1 MEFWLFMAGVILLFF
16 ILPYI
21 RCFFKRLRCSRQI
34 KRVCRDKGYILH
46 KNHAFWFLGSNN
58 GKRCDCYVETGNE
71 IFAIKLFG
79 MTRKGKTLVFLEE
92 RGYFIR
98 RFMAMEIRLIY
109 SFDGRVKEFPKYD
122 FEYNNADSVTA
133 KHIRKILLVNP
144 VPREMRM
151 QARNS
156 KETIVSPGD
165 VVYDLEIFNLSGLV
179 NKLKG

>member
-1 MEFWLFMAGVILLFF
+1 MEFWLFVAGVILLFF
-16 ILPYI
+16 VLPYI
-21 RCFFKRLRCSRQI
+21 RFFFKRLKCNIQI
-34 KRVCRDKGYILH
+34 TRVCCEKGYILH
-46 KNHAFWFLGSNN
+46 KNHALWFLERNN
-58 GKRCDCYVETGNE
+58 GKRCDCYVETDNE

-79 MTRKGKTLVFLEE
+79 MTRKGKTLVFLEDG
-92 RGYFIR
+92 GYFVR
-98 RFMAMEIRLIY
+98 RFFGMEIRLIY

-122 FEYNNADSVTA
+122 FEYYNADNVTG

-165 VVYDLEIFNLSGLV
+165 KVYDLEVCNLSRLL
-179 NKLKG
+179 NELKE

>member
-1 MEFWLFMAGVILLFF
+1 MDFWLFLAGIILLF
-16 ILPYI
+16 IVIPYI

-58 GKRCDCYVETGNE
+58 GKRNDCYVETGNE

-79 MTRKGKTLVFLEE
+79 MIRKGKTLVFLEE

-98 RFMAMEIRLIY
+98 RFMAMEMRLIY
-109 SFDGRVKEFPKYD
+109 SFDGRVKELPKYD
-122 FEYNNADSVTA
+122 FEYNNANSVTG

-179 NKLKG
+179 NKLKE